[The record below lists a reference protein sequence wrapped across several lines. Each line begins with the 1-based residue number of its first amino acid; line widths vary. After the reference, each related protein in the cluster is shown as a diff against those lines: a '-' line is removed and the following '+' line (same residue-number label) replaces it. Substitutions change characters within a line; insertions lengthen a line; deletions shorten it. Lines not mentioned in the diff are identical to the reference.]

1 MQQLSLVIKRLLRSM
16 YRKTLIALAIWMCI
30 VWQGS
35 MQSTTS
41 ATDAE
46 QALTTPPLD
55 DVFVNNPQ
63 WADAVDIGKVTKTVA
78 IDPNQGAVQRII
90 DVFFDNDL
98 NTPQQKATYYI
109 KGVLNLFLSIIGFVA
124 LVYLIYG
131 FYKMFTASG
140 DDWRKEAQKI
150 VVWSLIALAIMG
162 VARFIVSW
170 FFAIYEKA
178 ITPVALSEPSYDIQH
193 VVPVSVSEIF
203 IS

>member
-63 WADAVDIGKVTKTVA
+63 
-78 IDPNQGAVQRII
+78 
-90 DVFFDNDL
+90 
-98 NTPQQKATYYI
+98 
-109 KGVLNLFLSIIGFVA
+109 
-124 LVYLIYG
+124 
-131 FYKMFTASG
+131 
-140 DDWRKEAQKI
+140 
-150 VVWSLIALAIMG
+150 
-162 VARFIVSW
+162 
-170 FFAIYEKA
+170 
-178 ITPVALSEPSYDIQH
+178 
-193 VVPVSVSEIF
+193 
-203 IS
+203 

>member
-162 VARFIVSW
+162 IAWFIVSR

-178 ITPVALSEPSYDIQH
+178 ITPVAYNTQTEH
-193 VVPVSVSEIF
+193 REVVDSF
-203 IS
+203 IL